1 MPTHPH
7 THSPMP
13 SPQSSDGTTSHSASP
28 SKNDGQAAGYPT
40 GGRGGERERQFSIPA
55 GEGTNDRCA
64 NLSFFLADEN
74 ATIALAQRLAAR
86 LKPGM
91 VIYLHG
97 DLGAGKTTLVRGV
110 LNALG
115 YTEKVKS
122 PTYTL
127 VEPYR
132 AAGLDLRHF
141 DLYRLHDEE
150 EWEAAGFRDE
160 FDGHNIF
167 LIEWPEKV
175 QGLIPRAD
183 VGIAFEILAQ
193 GRNAEI
199 HANTEMGKQCL
210 EQL

>member
-1 MPTHPH
+1 MARLPHLTVEPAMPTFHPA
-7 THSPMP
+7 TLPL
-13 SPQSSDGTTSHSASP
+13 
-28 SKNDGQAAGYPT
+28 AA
-40 GGRGGERERQFSIPA
+40 ER
-55 GEGTNDRCA
+55 TNDRCA
-64 NLSFFLADEN
+64 NISLFLADES
-74 ATIALAQRLAAR
+74 ATAALARHLSTR

-115 YTEKVKS
+115 YASRVKS

-127 VEPYR
+127 VEPYQV
-132 AAGLDLRHF
+132 AGLDLRHF

-167 LIEWPEKV
+167 FIEWPGKAR
-175 QGLIPRAD
+175 GLIPQAD
-183 VGIAFEILAQ
+183 VEIAFEILAQ
-193 GRNAEI
+193 GREIEI
-199 HANTEMGKQCL
+199 HANTEMGRQCL

>member
-1 MPTHPH
+1 MSVPHPN
-7 THSPMP
+7 PP
-13 SPQSSDGTTSHSASP
+13 PQ
-28 SKNDGQAAGYPT
+28 
-40 GGRGGERERQFSIPA
+40 A
-55 GEGTNDRCA
+55 GEGRNDRCA
-64 NLSFFLADEN
+64 NLSFLLADEN

-91 VIYLHG
+91 VIYLRG
-97 DLGAGKTTLVRGV
+97 DLGAGKTTLVRGM

-115 YTEKVKS
+115 YAGRVKS

-127 VEPYR
+127 VEPYQ

-160 FDGHNIF
+160 FDGHNVF
-167 LIEWPEKV
+167 FIEWPERAL
-175 QGLIPRAD
+175 GLIPQAD
-183 VGIAFEILAQ
+183 VEIAFEILEH

-199 HANTEMGKQCL
+199 HANTETGKQCL
-210 EQL
+210 ALL